1 MIEAFFVFVLVTA
14 IDYAWTYWIRTT
26 ATDKVIAAANWSGL
40 IGTLQGI
47 LTVCIS
53 QNAWMIIPAGLGAWL
68 GAYLSMRRA
77 TREKSRIDSGPT
89 A

>member
-1 MIEAFFVFVLVTA
+1 MLEALGVFLLVTV

-26 ATDKVIAAANWSGL
+26 ATGKVLAAANWSGA
-40 IGTLQGI
+40 IGTLQAI
-47 LTVCIS
+47 LTVCVAH
-53 QNAWMIIPAGLGAWL
+53 NAWMIIPAGAGAWL

-77 TREKSRIDSGPT
+77 TREKPDSKSGPT

>member
-1 MIEAFFVFVLVTA
+1 MLEAFFVFLLVTA

-26 ATDKVIAAANWSGL
+26 ATDKVLAAANWSGL

-53 QNAWMIIPAGLGAWL
+53 QNAWMIVPAGAGAWL

-77 TREKSRIDSGPT
+77 THEKPDSKSGPT